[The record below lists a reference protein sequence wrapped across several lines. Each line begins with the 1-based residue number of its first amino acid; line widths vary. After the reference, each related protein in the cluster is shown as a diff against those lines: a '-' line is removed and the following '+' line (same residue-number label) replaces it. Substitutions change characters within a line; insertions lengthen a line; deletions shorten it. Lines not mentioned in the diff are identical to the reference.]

1 MSVHLRAYSTKTLG
15 SIYIYIFIYIYIY
28 MYMYIYIYTHIYDIF
43 IYIIY
48 ILYILY
54 NCTHPVLLHI
64 TTDKTRMVDILI

>member
-1 MSVHLRAYSTKTLG
+1 MHM
-15 SIYIYIFIYIYIY
+15 YI
-28 MYMYIYIYTHIYDIF
+28 YIYIYTHIYDIF

>member
-1 MSVHLRAYSTKTLG
+1 MSVHLRAYSTKTMG
-15 SIYIYIFIYIYIY
+15 SIYIYIYTN
-28 MYMYIYIYTHIYDIF
+28 IYIYTHIYNIF
-43 IYIIY
+43 IYIIYIY